1 VRGDTLA
8 TKLLASAVVAAAAF
22 ASTSP
27 VGAVGTPAL
36 TLAVVFAAPLVL
48 GPWGFVGALVGV
60 LAANLAGTTSLA
72 WALLHAVAATVP
84 AAAGAAFLRLGEPLG
99 AGRSLVRAMGCTVAV
114 AASSAI
120 AFAMRGEPT
129 SWPDAVRAFPGL
141 VVAAAIPVAT
151 ILATRA
157 GASDEED
164 RRSFLATIL
173 ENLPAVVFM
182 KDTRG
187 RYSVVNRSFEAFV
200 GRGRQDILGRTDEEI
215 FSAEI
220 AERFKRE
227 DSEVFATRSVVEVEQ
242 IIPQDGRPHTFL
254 VSKFPLIGPDG
265 VPRSVGGVASDI
277 TEIHRLTLAVQD
289 SEARLRDVIEHST
302 NMFYVHDLEQVFT
315 YMSPQS
321 RHFFGCDPE
330 EAKVRWTD
338 FVPDSASN
346 CLAMESTERAIRTG
360 QRQPAYEIE
369 VRTRSGDALWVEVN
383 EAPVVRDGRTVAI
396 VGALTDI
403 DERRRAEHARRRALS
418 LLEAT
423 LEASGEGLVV
433 VDRTGRLGRCNQRY
447 IDMWRIPAEILRT
460 GDHERAVQHAQDQ
473 LLDPEGFAVRIREIY
488 TRPEEDSFDVLH
500 LEDGRILERY
510 SRPQVLDAEVV
521 GRVWSFRDVTAQR
534 RAEEELLQHRDHLAE
549 LVSERTREL
558 SDTNRDLETF
568 CYTVS
573 HDLRAPLRAIDGFSQ
588 ILVQD
593 QQDELSEPALRHLG
607 RIRAAVRRMA
617 QLIDDLLQLSRVSR
631 CPIRRERV
639 DLGALARSIVT
650 DLRAADPTRDV
661 VVTVEMP
668 LTSEGDGTLLRSALQ
683 NLLENAW
690 KFSSG
695 RSPAHITFGSRLEG
709 GERVFF
715 VRDDGAGFDMAHAV
729 RLFAPFERLHGTREF
744 EGTGIGL
751 ATVHRIVQRHGGR
764 VWAEA
769 TVGHGATFFFTLAPN
784 AGAVGG
790 G

>member
-1 VRGDTLA
+1 MRGDTLA
-8 TKLLASAVVAAAAF
+8 TKLLASAVVAAGAAF
-22 ASTSP
+22 AS
-27 VGAVGTPAL
+27 GAPASGTPAL
-36 TLAVVFAAPLVL
+36 TLTVVFAAPLVL

-60 LAANLAGTTSLA
+60 LASNLAGPLPLA

-84 AAAGAAFLRLGEPLG
+84 AAAGAALLRLDAPLR
-99 AGRSLVRAMGCTVAV
+99 AGRSFVRAMGCTLAV
-114 AASSAI
+114 AATATI
-120 AFAMRGEPT
+120 TFALRGEPMA
-129 SWPDAVRAFPGL
+129 WADAVRAFPGL
-141 VVAAAIPVAT
+141 LVAAGIPVAT
-151 ILATRA
+151 VLATRA
-157 GASDEED
+157 GASAEED
-164 RRSFLATIL
+164 RGRFLATIL

-187 RYSVVNRSFEAFV
+187 RYSVVNRSFEVFV
-200 GRGRQDILGRTDEEI
+200 GRGREEILGRTDEEL

-227 DSEVFATRSVVEVEQ
+227 DGKVFATRSVVEVEQ
-242 IIPQDGRPHTFL
+242 MIPRDDRPHTFL

-277 TEIHRLTLAVQD
+277 TEIHRLTRAVQD

-302 NMFYVHDLEQVFT
+302 NMFYAHDLEQVFT

-321 RHFFGCDPE
+321 RHFFGCDPD

-346 CLAMESTERAIRTG
+346 RLAMEATERAIRTR

-369 VRTRSGDALWVEVN
+369 VRSRSGDPLWVEVN
-383 EAPVVRDGRTVAI
+383 EAPVVRDGRVVAI

-403 DERRRAEHARRRALS
+403 DERRRAEHGRLRALS

-433 VDRTGRLGRCNQRY
+433 VDRARRLAGFNQRY
-447 IDMWRIPAEILRT
+447 IAMWRIPAEVLET
-460 GDHERAVQHAQDQ
+460 GDHELGVQHAEDQ

-500 LEDGRILERY
+500 LQDGRILERY
-510 SRPQVLDAEVV
+510 SRPQRLDAEVV

-558 SDTNRDLETF
+558 SQTNRDLETF

-593 QQDELSEPALRHLG
+593 EQDALSASSRKNLG
-607 RIRAAVRRMA
+607 RIRAAVGRMA
-617 QLIDDLLQLSRVSR
+617 QLIDDLLRLSRVSR
-631 CPIRRERV
+631 CALRCERV
-639 DLGALARSIVT
+639 DLGALASSIVA
-650 DLRAADPTRDV
+650 DLRVADPTRDV
-661 VVTVEMP
+661 VVTVETA
-668 LTSEGDGTLLRSALQ
+668 LTAEGDGTLLRSALQ

-695 RSPAHITFGSRLEG
+695 RRPAHITFGARTEG

-729 RLFAPFERLHGTREF
+729 RLFAPFERLHGTHEF

-751 ATVHRIVQRHGGR
+751 ATVQRIVQRHGGR
-764 VWAEA
+764 IWAQGM
-769 TVGHGATFFFTLAPN
+769 VGHGATFFFTLAPD
-784 AGAVGG
+784 AVAVG
-790 G
+790 